1 MIKITKETDIE
12 AGNIIFNPAE
22 NVWYTVDAYDYDKDL
37 RTEVAHL
44 GQKVAFGASKKAFTI
59 TIEEMIK
66 KGYKLE
72 NEG

>member
-12 AGNIIFNPAE
+12 AGNIVFNPAE

-37 RTEVAHL
+37 KTEVAHL
-44 GQKVAFGASKKAFTI
+44 GLRVPHGTAKKAFTI
-59 TIEEMIK
+59 TIEEMVK